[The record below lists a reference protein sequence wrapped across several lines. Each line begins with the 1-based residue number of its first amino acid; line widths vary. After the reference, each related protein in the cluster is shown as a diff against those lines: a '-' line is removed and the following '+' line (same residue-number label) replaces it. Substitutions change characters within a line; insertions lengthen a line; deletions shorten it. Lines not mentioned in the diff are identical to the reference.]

1 MKKDLPEIIERKL
14 LTEEELKNKVAEL
27 GAQIT
32 KDYKDVK
39 EDIIVVCLLKGSIIF
54 TADLC
59 REIKLPL
66 KLDFMGVSS
75 YGDGTTSSREVKIVK
90 ELDERIH
97 DKHLLIV
104 EDIIDTGRTLK
115 KIKEILQDRGVKSI
129 KICTLL
135 DKPSRREVEV
145 EVDYVGF
152 EIPDEFVVGYGL
164 DFAQNHRALPYIGI
178 VKQG

>member
-1 MKKDLPEIIERKL
+1 MDKKLESLIESKL
-14 LTEEELKNKVAEL
+14 LTEEQLKNRVMEL

-32 KDYKDVK
+32 KDYENVE
-39 EDIIVVCLLKGSIIF
+39 EDLIILCLLRGSLIF

-66 KLDFMGVSS
+66 KMDFMGVSS
-75 YGDGTTSSREVKIVK
+75 YGDGAVSTREVKIVK
-90 ELDERIH
+90 DLDETIKN
-97 DKHLLIV
+97 KHVIIV

-115 KIKEILQDRGVKSI
+115 KIKEVLESRGPKSV

-145 EVDYVGF
+145 DVDYAGF
-152 EIPDEFVVGYGL
+152 EIPDKFVVGYGL
-164 DFAQNHRALPYIGI
+164 DYAQNYRALPYIGI
-178 VKQG
+178 VKL